1 MEENTGEKLYDI
13 GFSNDF
19 SDTMP
24 EAQATKRKADKL
36 NYMKMQNFCTW
47 RTQPV
52 GLETISANR
61 DHSKEELID
70 YIKKNRNLTRT
81 KCPI

>member
-36 NYMKMQNFCTW
+36 NYMKMQNFCT
-47 RTQPV
+47 
-52 GLETISANR
+52 
-61 DHSKEELID
+61 
-70 YIKKNRNLTRT
+70 
-81 KCPI
+81 